1 MGKTNNKE
9 LNYHGRVSRDYR
21 LRKVTTVS
29 ESKPMTIYQSILC
42 NVVAN
47 QYKSNFC

>member
-21 LRKVTTVS
+21 LRKVTKVS
-29 ESKPMTIYQSILC
+29 ISTPTNIYQLFLC
-42 NVVAN
+42 IDFSFDFYTMV
-47 QYKSNFC
+47 